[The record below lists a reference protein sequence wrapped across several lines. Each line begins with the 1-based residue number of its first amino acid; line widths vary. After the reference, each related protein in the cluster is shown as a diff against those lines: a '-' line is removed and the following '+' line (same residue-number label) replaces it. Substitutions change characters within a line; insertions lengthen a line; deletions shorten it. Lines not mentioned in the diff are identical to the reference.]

1 MALSEDIKLYR
12 VYVLKQRN
20 GGSEIV
26 AETKT
31 NTASFEIAT
40 LVFWYLYNQDYSNKH
55 LLFMTCNG
63 KRINIYRY
71 QSQPGDDCYLPT
83 NAELINE

>member
-12 VYVLKQRN
+12 IYVLKQRR

-40 LVFWYLYNQDYSNKH
+40 LVFWYLYNQDYNNKH

-71 QSQPGDDCYLPT
+71 QSQPGDDCYLPAK
-83 NAELINE
+83 AELNDE